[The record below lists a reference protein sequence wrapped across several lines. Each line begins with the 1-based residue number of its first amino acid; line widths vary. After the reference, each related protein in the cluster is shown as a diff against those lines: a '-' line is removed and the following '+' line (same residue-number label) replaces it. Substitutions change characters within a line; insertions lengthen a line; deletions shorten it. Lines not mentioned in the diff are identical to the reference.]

1 MAVRRRPVNN
11 NVETDNEAPETEPTQ
26 ERSASRSIRSK
37 AVGSGWGN
45 SSSQSTR
52 KTEKAPFLDL
62 RNGRRLIKFLD
73 EEPVVRFSRHW
84 IQGKGYSNC
93 PVSLGTED
101 SCPLCDKDHRPGQAF
116 LMNVLDLTANPNN
129 AGEYEVHTYTFG
141 TEVKNKLISFLQD
154 PTGRYPSLNDEKW
167 YWEIYQSTDGNTG
180 RKTTNVMPIKARD
193 VQDDFGIEP
202 LTEYEI
208 EAASKR
214 YDETSVFSPFL
225 DKLEEL
231 ARNL

>member
-37 AVGSGWGN
+37 AVGSGWG
-45 SSSQSTR
+45 SSDTQTTR

-62 RNGRRLIKFLD
+62 RKGRRLIKFLD
-73 EEPVVRFSRHW
+73 EEPVVRFSRHY
-84 IQGKGYSNC
+84 IGGRFQNC
-93 PVSLGTED
+93 PVSIGT
-101 SCPLCDKDHRPGQAF
+101 SSHCPLCDKDHRPGQAF
-116 LMNVLDLTANPNN
+116 LMNILDVTDGPNN

-141 TEVKNKLISFLQD
+141 TEVKNQLISFLQD
-154 PTGRYPSLNDEKW
+154 DAGRYPSLDDEKW
-167 YWEIYQSTDGNTG
+167 YWEVRQVTDPKTD
-180 RKTTNVMPIKARD
+180 RKTTKVLPIKARD
-193 VQDDFGIEP
+193 LADDFGIEP

-214 YDETSVFSPFL
+214 YDETSVFSPFV

-231 ARNL
+231 ARSL